1 MTSGPYFLAGS
12 TPAVAGAFWLLLI
25 TTQILEDH
33 SFVANGYF
41 FRSGVCDM
49 CGTREHILRKHVSIV
64 KVPVCLKPR
73 KRLRTT
79 AVSPVFQELFFL

>member
-1 MTSGPYFLAGS
+1 MTSGPFLAVS

-41 FRSGVCDM
+41 FQRTESVISLELGHTNTEKRDL
-49 CGTREHILRKHVSIV
+49 IAKAS
-64 KVPVCLKPR
+64 VCLKLR
-73 KRLRTT
+73 KRFRTT
-79 AVSPVFQELFFL
+79 AVSPVFQ

>member
-1 MTSGPYFLAGS
+1 MTSGPFLAVS

-41 FRSGVCDM
+41 FFER
-49 CGTREHILRKHVSIV
+49 
-64 KVPVCLKPR
+64 
-73 KRLRTT
+73 RL
-79 AVSPVFQELFFL
+79 